1 MKWVEKKRKE
11 KGRKG
16 NRKVIR
22 TVVQIRLNI
31 PRRKGKKRELKGRKL
46 NKKGRNWRKREQ
58 KGGKGNKREEKKG
71 KEGME
76 ENGREKG

>member
-1 MKWVEKKRKE
+1 MKWVEKK
-11 KGRKG
+11 RKG

-31 PRRKGKKRELKGRKL
+31 SRRKGKKRELKGRKL

-58 KGGKGNKREEKKG
+58 KGGGKEQKG
-71 KEGME
+71 KEGKRRE
-76 ENGREKG
+76 GRE